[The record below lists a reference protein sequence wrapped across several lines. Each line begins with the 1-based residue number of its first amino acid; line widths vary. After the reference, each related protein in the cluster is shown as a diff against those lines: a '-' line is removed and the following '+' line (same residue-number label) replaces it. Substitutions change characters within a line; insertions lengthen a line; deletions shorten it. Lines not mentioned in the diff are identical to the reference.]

1 MDNAI
6 CILQILCTSESK
18 TISKGRNLMN
28 KHFYAIIG
36 AILLSAVSQQSM
48 ADGCTVHFLDGKAP
62 VITKSALLERT
73 HGLCYTEYA
82 LLHSGIT
89 KTPLWSAERLTDVRI
104 KRAREISREGEFY
117 EETGLPENDRAEFRD
132 YRGSGWSRGH
142 MSPSAD
148 FSSLKTQQESF
159 SLANVVPQN
168 AENNGNLW
176 AGIESSVRNLAVKDG
191 ELYVITGPIFI
202 SGDLKRANGQVLI
215 PTKLFKLVYD
225 TKYRKAAVYI
235 ADNADTWDYKVMS
248 VPELER
254 MTGIDFLPSLSLA
267 EKSELLT
274 LPSPKVP
281 YKQRKK
287 QERENYSGYG
297 IYRLAKALI

>member
-1 MDNAI
+1 
-6 CILQILCTSESK
+6 
-18 TISKGRNLMN
+18 MN
-28 KHFYAIIG
+28 KHLFVLIG

-62 VITKSALLERT
+62 VITKAALLERT

-191 ELYVITGPIFI
+191 ELFVITGPIFI

-235 ADNADTWDYKVMS
+235 ADNADTWDYKVVS

-274 LPSPKVP
+274 LPPPKVP

-287 QERENYSGYG
+287 QERESYSSYG
-297 IYRLAKALI
+297 IFRLAKALI